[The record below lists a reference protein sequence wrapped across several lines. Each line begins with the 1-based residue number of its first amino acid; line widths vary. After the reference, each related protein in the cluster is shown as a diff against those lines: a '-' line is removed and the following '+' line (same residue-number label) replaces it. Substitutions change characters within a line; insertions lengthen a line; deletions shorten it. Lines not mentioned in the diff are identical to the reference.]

1 MKQTPASRKINEQGR
16 EIISSILFAEVS
28 DPRLALV
35 TVTGVEVSMDRSV
48 MNVFVAT
55 DPERYDEVLE
65 GLESAK
71 GRIRTALGKR
81 VTWRVTPYLRFFI
94 DQSIDEAFRI
104 GEALRDV
111 PPTLAAAR
119 EAGLEGTP
127 DPEEE

>member
-16 EIISSILFAEVS
+16 EIISSILFEEVS
-28 DPRLALV
+28 DPRLTLV

-55 DPERYDEVLE
+55 EPDRYDEVLE

-81 VTWRVTPYLRFFI
+81 VTWRVTPELRFFI
-94 DQSIDEAFRI
+94 DKSIDEAFRI